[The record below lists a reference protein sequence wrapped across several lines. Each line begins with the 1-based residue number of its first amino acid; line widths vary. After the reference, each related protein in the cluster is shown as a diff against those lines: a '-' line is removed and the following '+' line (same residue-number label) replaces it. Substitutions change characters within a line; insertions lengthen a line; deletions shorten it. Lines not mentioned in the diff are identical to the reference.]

1 VAWQSVSEPT
11 DGHRL
16 AGHDRRISRTGP
28 VTGVRQERT
37 ETLAV
42 PGKRDPRNDAPVDD
56 EQDVQGQGLE
66 FDGLDDPGL
75 AETQSSGRVRAID
88 DPRTNQQ

>member
-1 VAWQSVSEPT
+1 MA
-11 DGHRL
+11 
-16 AGHDRRISRTGP
+16 I
-28 VTGVRQERT
+28 
-37 ETLAV
+37 

-56 EQDVQGQGLE
+56 EQDVEGHGLE
-66 FDGLDDPGL
+66 FDGLDDSVL